1 VFRAFAVLL
10 MTDFRGF
17 TTSSHTTTQHHHHL
31 FQITKKLH
39 REISTSRTTSSR
51 CCHSLQVKARMW
63 WTSRAGGGEDFAVLR
78 SRGLHLPGQ
87 CKYTLQHAN
96 SHNSI
101 AEMVGIA
108 ATVVGVGAASVYA
121 MVRLDGG
128 SSDSAPPAAE
138 TATKSSTTSVRLHTV
153 GDYLVSTITHPHSCI
168 NMPWRRHN

>member
-1 VFRAFAVLL
+1 VTSAASQLPPTPPRN
-10 MTDFRGF
+10 TT
-17 TTSSHTTTQHHHHL
+17 TTSTRSHRNRSGRSQHHA
-31 FQITKKLH
+31 QQAPDAAI
-39 REISTSRTTSSR
+39 
-51 CCHSLQVKARMW
+51 SLQVKARMW
-63 WTSRAGGGEDFAVLR
+63 WASRAGGGEDFAVLR

-101 AEMVGIA
+101 AEMVGTA
-108 ATVVGVGAASVYA
+108 ATVVSVGAASVYA
-121 MVRLDGG
+121 MARLDGG
-128 SSDSAPPAAE
+128 SSDSAPPAAK